1 MLMSTDASAR
11 PYVVAPGEGEVLVSG
26 RALLRISGKQTGEAF
41 EILELAG
48 PEGDGPPP
56 HIHVDRHELFYVL
69 QGTVEFTVGH
79 DTIAAEMGSLI
90 FVPRNTRHGFKLGPE
105 CKLLGLVAPA
115 GLEGFFRE
123 LGAGMAAGKS
133 HMEIREGLEAKYDQ
147 HPVA

>member
-1 MLMSTDASAR
+1 MSVKASAI
-11 PYVVAPGEGEVLVSG
+11 PVVVPPGKGEVLVPG
-26 RALLRISGKQTGEAF
+26 RAVLRISGQQTGDAF
-41 EILELAG
+41 EILELGG

-56 HIHVDRHELFYVL
+56 HIHVDRNELFYVL

-79 DTIAAEMGSLI
+79 QTIAAEAGSLI

-105 CKLLGLVAPA
+105 TKLLGLVAPA

-133 HMEIREGLEAKYDQ
+133 HMEIREGLEPKYDQ
-147 HPVA
+147 HPVE

>member
-1 MLMSTDASAR
+1 MAPNPNAS
-11 PYVVAPGEGEVLVSG
+11 PYVALPGEGEVLVPG
-26 RALLRISGKQTGEAF
+26 RAMLRISGQKTADAF
-41 EILELAG
+41 EILELGG

-79 DTIAAEMGSLI
+79 DTIDAEAGSLI

-123 LGAGMAAGKS
+123 LGAGMAGGKS
-133 HMEIREGLEAKYDQ
+133 HMEIRERLEAKYDQ
-147 HPVA
+147 HPVP

>member
-1 MLMSTDASAR
+1 MSTNANAS
-11 PYVVAPGEGEVLVSG
+11 PYAVPPGEGKVLIPG
-26 RALLRISGKQTGEAF
+26 RALLRISAQQTGDAF
-41 EILELAG
+41 EIIELAG

-79 DTIAAEMGSLI
+79 DTISAEAGSLV
-90 FVPRNTRHGFKLGPE
+90 FVPRNTRHGFKLGSD
-105 CKLLGLVAPA
+105 CRLLGLVAPA

-133 HMEIREGLEAKYDQ
+133 HVEIRQALEAKYDS
-147 HPVA
+147 HPA

>member
-1 MLMSTDASAR
+1 MSANFNAG
-11 PYVVAPGEGEVLVSG
+11 PKVVPPGEGEVLVPG
-26 RALLRISGKQTGEAF
+26 RALLRMSGQQTGDAF
-41 EILELAG
+41 EILELGGA
-48 PEGDGPPP
+48 EGDGPPP
-56 HIHVDRHELFYVL
+56 HIHVDHHELFYVL

-79 DTIAAEMGSLI
+79 DTMAAETGSVI

-115 GLEGFFRE
+115 GLAGFFRE

-133 HMEIREGLEAKYDQ
+133 HMEIRQGLEAKYDQ